1 VVERHHFD
9 LDPKSHILVRI
20 GGCKLLLVVNQD
32 IDGKQKLQHVRECD
46 QVPQDLLVKDSIEDS
61 LNPENK
67 DNDCPCDQNLIH
79 DLNIV
84 VYSEKEVVKQKD
96 EDEVQHYTRLN

>member
-1 VVERHHFD
+1 
-9 LDPKSHILVRI
+9 
-20 GGCKLLLVVNQD
+20 
-32 IDGKQKLQHVRECD
+32 
-46 QVPQDLLVKDSIEDS
+46 VKDSIEDS

-84 VYSEKEVVKQKD
+84 VYAEKEVVKQKD